1 MRRYDMIITGKLLE
15 GVTAEQAAQRLSKL
29 FKTSLDQASRLVD
42 GKPHRIKKDLD
53 EATAR
58 KFKAALTQAGLQTV
72 ARASEP
78 ADASAAP
85 AKAPRQSGGSIDL
98 APPGTPVLLE
108 SERMEVVAPRIDLS
122 GLSLAEQEAWEGDGR
137 PPPEPLPAPEFG
149 LAPPGADID
158 TLPDTREKLNPD
170 ISDLDLDEPGAILGP
185 PRKDDPP
192 PPDTSHIKLDKNNP
206 FT

>member
-1 MRRYDMIITGKLLE
+1 MRRYDIIITGKLLD

-29 FKTSLDQASRLVD
+29 FKTSLDQAARLVD

-53 EATAR
+53 EASAR
-58 KFKAALTQAGLQTV
+58 KFKTALTQVGLQTV
-72 ARASEP
+72 ARASEA
-78 ADASAAP
+78 ADAAP

-108 SERMEVVAPRIDLS
+108 SERVEIVAPAIDLS
-122 GLSLAEQEAWEGDGR
+122 GLSLAELEAWEGDGQ
-137 PPPEPLPAPEFG
+137 PEPEPLPAPEFG

-170 ISDLDLDEPGAILGP
+170 ISALDLDEPGATLGP

-192 PPDTSHIKLDKNNP
+192 PPDTSHIKLEKNNP